1 MSPLVIA
8 IGSGYGSIASLS
20 DETPLFFGEASAV
33 SQKGMVCGYD
43 KIVSVR
49 V

>member
-8 IGSGYGSIASLS
+8 IGFGYGSRASLS
-20 DETPLFFGEASAV
+20 DETPLFFGEAFAV

-43 KIVSVR
+43 KIVSVHM
-49 V
+49 